1 MALLLRHSRC
11 KLQSWLMDGGMV
23 VRRLLLRF
31 KRVSFF
37 RAPAGTCDVVT
48 SSIPLIDLYT
58 TYSTIILTKDFVADN
73 VDLVAEQM
81 QNSEL
86 SQFSQTFRHRC

>member
-1 MALLLRHSRC
+1 MALVLRHSRC

-37 RAPAGTCDVVT
+37 RAPAGTCDMVT
-48 SSIPLIDLYT
+48 SSIPLLYT
-58 TYSTIILTKDFVADN
+58 TYSTIILTKDFVTDN
-73 VDLVAEQM
+73 IDLVAEQM
-81 QNSEL
+81 QNGEL
-86 SQFSQTFRHRC
+86 SQLSQTFRYRC